1 MNFFATRSVEVII
14 MINSSIPLRMI
25 VFKTRNEWTMICL
38 ETYIA
43 VQASVWE
50 DLETKM
56 RDATQIYFQSFTK
69 EAIERGEYIRKAPIG
84 YRLLWSFRST
94 FLGLTRL
101 ISGPLRA
108 TYDPLHERLQFA

>member
-1 MNFFATRSVEVII
+1 
-14 MINSSIPLRMI
+14 MI
-25 VFKTRNEWTMICL
+25 VFKKRGEWVMVCL

-43 VQASVWE
+43 VQAQAWE

-56 RDATQIYFQSFTK
+56 RDATQLYFQSFSA
-69 EAIERGEYIRKAPIG
+69 EAIVRGEYLRMAPLS
-84 YRLLWSFRST
+84 YRFLWAFRFA

-108 TYDPLHERLQFA
+108 TYDPLQSRLHFA